1 MATPKFPAVNPSF
14 HTVLKQRVNRY
25 FEEKKTATTGGW
37 RLFGKAILLFA
48 LLVGVYLFLMLGNP
62 ATWLAIVLCGVMG
75 LLIAAIGFN
84 VMHDGG
90 HGSFSNSP
98 IMNKL
103 AALTLNM
110 LGGSAYMWNQKHNV
124 IHHAYTNVHDV
135 DDDLNAGVLLRLSK
149 HQPKMA
155 IHKVQHFYFWAL
167 YCLLYL
173 FWIFFSDFKKYFTK
187 NIGTVPLSKMS
198 VKDHLSFWT
207 GKALFALLFMG
218 IPIYIYGFLSWMV
231 GFLVM
236 TTLSGFVLSIVFQLA
251 HTVEATS
258 FPLADE
264 NTGRMEDEWAVHQLK
279 TTANFATR
287 NKVVSWFVGGLNFQV
302 EHHLFPRI
310 SHIHYP
316 ALNKIVKQACAEYNV
331 PYIEYRSVRTAVAS
345 HVAYLRGLG
354 QMA

>member
-1 MATPKFPAVNPSF
+1 
-14 HTVLKQRVNRY
+14 
-25 FEEKKTATTGGW
+25 
-37 RLFGKAILLFA
+37 
-48 LLVGVYLFLMLGNP
+48 
-62 ATWLAIVLCGVMG
+62 
-75 LLIAAIGFN
+75 
-84 VMHDGG
+84 
-90 HGSFSNSP
+90 
-98 IMNKL
+98 
-103 AALTLNM
+103 
-110 LGGSAYMWNQKHNV
+110 
-124 IHHAYTNVHDV
+124 
-135 DDDLNAGVLLRLSK
+135 
-149 HQPKMA
+149 
-155 IHKVQHFYFWAL
+155 L

-173 FWIFFSDFKKYFTK
+173 FWIFVSDFRKYFSK
-187 NIGTVPLSKMS
+187 AIGTVPLSKMS
-198 VKDHLSFWT
+198 LKDHLSFWT
-207 GKALFALLFMG
+207 GKALFALVFMG
-218 IPIYIYGFLSWMV
+218 IPIYVYGFLSWMV

-264 NTGRMEDEWAVHQLK
+264 HTGRMEDEWAIHQLK

-331 PYIEYRSVRTAVAS
+331 PYIEYRSVRKAIAS